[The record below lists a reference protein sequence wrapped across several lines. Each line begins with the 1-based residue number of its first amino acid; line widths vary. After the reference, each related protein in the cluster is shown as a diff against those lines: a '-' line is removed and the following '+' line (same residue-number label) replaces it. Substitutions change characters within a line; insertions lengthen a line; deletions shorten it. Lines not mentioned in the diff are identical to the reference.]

1 MSRELVL
8 IPKLRYEALIKLD
21 DCHSGDKDVN
31 NKNSISKEVKNEI
44 SQFKHQEQSLNNKE
58 IEKNDSNK
66 VLVNDEIGGYSK
78 ITHADLKPAEENR
91 PRKKRTNVFKKNT
104 KTDDII
110 ENQNGG
116 GKILYFK
123 ETKTISQFRNKKTNL
138 AKEMVI
144 LPYIIIHA

>member
-21 DCHSGDKDVN
+21 DCHSGDKQVN
-31 NKNSISKEVKNEI
+31 NKNSIRKEVKNEI

-66 VLVNDEIGGYSK
+66 VLVNDEIGGDSK
-78 ITHADLKPAEENR
+78 ITHADLKQAEENR

-116 GKILYFK
+116 GKSYISRKPKQFLNS
-123 ETKTISQFRNKKTNL
+123 ETKKQTLQKKWL
-138 AKEMVI
+138 SFPI
-144 LPYIIIHA
+144 

>member
-21 DCHSGDKDVN
+21 DCHSGDKEVN

-66 VLVNDEIGGYSK
+66 VLVNDEIGGDSK
-78 ITHADLKPAEENR
+78 ITHADLKQAEENR

-116 GKILYFK
+116 GKSYISRKPKQFLNS
-123 ETKTISQFRNKKTNL
+123 ETKKQTLQKKWL
-138 AKEMVI
+138 SFPI
-144 LPYIIIHA
+144 